1 MLFIRANCVGKNF
14 QKIYAQSGATI
25 CRKANGGFFWGEKI
39 GFNKIMRFGCAFY
52 PAKILGF
59 FVLRY
64 ETCVGFF
71 TVVKR
76 LCGKHALFSP
86 MLYFKNR
93 IKYEIL

>member
-25 CRKANGGFFWGEKI
+25 CRKANVGFFWGEKI

-64 ETCVGFF
+64 EVCIRRIFYSCETLVREKCVIFSN
-71 TVVKR
+71 
-76 LCGKHALFSP
+76 ALF
-86 MLYFKNR
+86 
-93 IKYEIL
+93 